1 MSLLNALE
9 WRYATKKM
17 NGAIVPQDKLAFILK
32 ATQLSASSFGLQPY
46 TILVIS
52 NPELKAKLQP
62 HAYNQSQ
69 IVDCSHLLVF
79 AAWTSV
85 SEKQVDDFIA
95 NAATTRNLPVSALQD
110 FRNYV
115 WGTVSRL
122 DATTQQA
129 WASKQVYIALGTALA
144 AAGEVEVD
152 ATPMEGFVP
161 AEFDEVLGLKEKGL
175 ASVALLPL
183 GFRSEDDW
191 LSKLAKVRRSA
202 DELFQIIE

>member
-17 NGAIVPQDKLAFILK
+17 NGAVVPQDKLNFILK

-95 NAATTRNLPVSALQD
+95 NAAATRNLPVNALQD

-115 WGTVSRL
+115 WGAVSRL
-122 DATTQQA
+122 DAATQQA

>member
-69 IVDCSHLLVF
+69 IVDSSHLLVF

-95 NAATTRNLPVSALQD
+95 NAAATRNMPVSALQD

-115 WGTVSRL
+115 WGAVSCL

-144 AAGEVEVD
+144 AAAEVQVD

-161 AEFDEVLGLKEKGL
+161 AEFDEVLGLKEQGL

-183 GFRSEDDW
+183 GFRSDDDW
-191 LSKLAKVRRSA
+191 LAKMAKVRRSA
-202 DELFQIIE
+202 DQLFQIIE

>member
-17 NGAIVPQDKLAFILK
+17 NGAVVPQDKLAFILK

-79 AAWTSV
+79 AAWTSI
-85 SEKQVDDFIA
+85 SEQQVDDFIG

-115 WGTVSRL
+115 WGAVSRL
-122 DATTQQA
+122 DAATQQA

-144 AAGEVEVD
+144 AAGEVQVD

-183 GFRSEDDW
+183 GYRSDDDW

-202 DELFQIIE
+202 DQLFQIIE

>member
-17 NGAIVPQDKLAFILK
+17 NGAVVPQDKLNFILK

-95 NAATTRNLPVSALQD
+95 NAAATRNLPVSALQD

-115 WGTVSRL
+115 WGAVSRL
-122 DATTQQA
+122 DAATQQA